1 MTILKII
8 SVTVVGLMLSACA
21 ETQFLMHTAKRM
33 KKEQQSTYYKVGNPY
48 QINGAW
54 YYPAEN
60 WSYDETGVA
69 SWYGP
74 QFDGKLT
81 ANGETFDQWQVSAA
95 HKTLPMPSIV
105 RVTNLENGRSLVVRV
120 NDRGP
125 YARGRIIDMSRRAAQ
140 MLGFEGEGTAK
151 VRVAI
156 LAKESRAL
164 AERLKS
170 GEVLTAEDMPQI
182 NSDNLSQEPVASKT
196 LEKVQVASI
205 EPAPQIP
212 PTPNEVRVGD
222 MTSVSVSPT
231 KIYIQAGAFSDLNN
245 AERVLANLEK
255 LGNATISPIQS
266 GGRELF
272 RVRLGPISEVSEAD
286 DLLEKVGNIGY
297 PNART
302 VVEETTIN

>member
-1 MTILKII
+1 
-8 SVTVVGLMLSACA
+8 
-21 ETQFLMHTAKRM
+21 M
-33 KKEQQSTYYKVGNPY
+33 KKGQQSTQYKVGNPY

-60 WSYDETGVA
+60 WNYDETGVA

-74 QFDGKLT
+74 QFDGKPT

-95 HKTLPMPSIV
+95 HKTLPLPSIV

-140 MLGFEGEGTAK
+140 MLGFEGNGTAK
-151 VRVAI
+151 VRVAV

-170 GEVLTAEDMPQI
+170 GKTLTAEDTPQI
-182 NSDNLSQEPVASKT
+182 NSDDLSQKPVASKN
-196 LEKVQVASI
+196 LDKVQVASI
-205 EPAPQIP
+205 DPAPSVP
-212 PTPNEVRVGD
+212 APNVPTGEVHVGD
-222 MTSVSVSPT
+222 MSSVSVSPT
-231 KIYIQAGAFSDLNN
+231 KMYIQAGAFSDLGN
-245 AERVLANLEK
+245 AERVLGNLEK
-255 LGNATISPIQS
+255 LGNVTISPVQS

-272 RVRLGPISEVSEAD
+272 RVRLGPISGVEDAD
-286 DLLEKVGNIGY
+286 LLLEKVGEIGY

-302 VVEETTIN
+302 VVEQTTAN